1 VSKATGSSSRA
12 TSRSSGAKLTDD
24 NLDVIAGCRDQIEGK
39 LQERYGYARDE
50 AKTEIDSWYNSRNW
64 LS

>member
-1 VSKATGSSSRA
+1 
-12 TSRSSGAKLTDD
+12 LTDD
-24 NLDVIAGCRDQIEGK
+24 NLDVIAGRRDQIEGK